1 MLFCHHLKH
10 LTLISGSKEDWD
22 RDIKIFYLIVFG
34 YAVALFIGR
43 LLGEVS
49 FKKDWLEI
57 MKNIAYKEKIEEEKA
72 EGEEKNGRE
81 DQFEGN
87 VCYKILDKL
96 LKVLSHFSSYGE
108 SPIDKYKDDSVRF

>member
-1 MLFCHHLKH
+1 M
-10 LTLISGSKEDWD
+10 
-22 RDIKIFYLIVFG
+22 
-34 YAVALFIGR
+34 
-43 LLGEVS
+43 
-49 FKKDWLEI
+49 
-57 MKNIAYKEKIEEEKA
+57 IEEEKA